1 MDLRKPERSED
12 SKQAQARL
20 HAEKR
25 VVSRRDMLKLALRSS
40 ISDRKTILVI
50 SGTVKPMNVKVI
62 RAYSAHGTSSVS
74 DPSKRQ

>member
-25 VVSRRDMLKLALRSS
+25 VVSRRDMLKLALRVFY
-40 ISDRKTILVI
+40 K
-50 SGTVKPMNVKVI
+50 
-62 RAYSAHGTSSVS
+62 
-74 DPSKRQ
+74 